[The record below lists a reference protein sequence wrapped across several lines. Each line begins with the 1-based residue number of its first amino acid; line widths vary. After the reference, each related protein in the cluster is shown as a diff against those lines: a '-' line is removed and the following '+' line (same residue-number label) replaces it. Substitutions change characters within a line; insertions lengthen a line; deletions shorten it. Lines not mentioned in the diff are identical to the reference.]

1 MERVLVLSAD
11 HYSIPDAKTGV
22 EEQLFQVWYVS
33 DYREASDTELG
44 SKPIKILIKPEL
56 FAGLGKHELP
66 AVFDIATRSRP
77 GKAGVASMTIVDFK
91 YAFTP
96 ELFKAGLPAMPVAKA
111 A

>member
-11 HYSIPDAKTGV
+11 HYSIPNAQTGV
-22 EEQLFQVWYVS
+22 VDHLFQSWYVS
-33 DYREASDTELG
+33 DYRESSETEVG

-56 FAGLGKHELP
+56 FADLLKQELP
-66 AVFDIATRSRP
+66 AVFDIETRSRP
-77 GKAGVASMTIVDFK
+77 GKGGVASMTIVGFK

-96 ELFKAGLPAMPVAKA
+96 QLFHALPPVGKA